1 MKNINL
7 ENVPDELYQQIT
19 EIATEENC
27 SLNQQ
32 LLLLL
37 EKEIRSHKR
46 PQPDIIEQID
56 RRREKITARVGIM
69 PDSTELLRADRER

>member
-19 EIATEENC
+19 EIATQENR
-27 SLNQQ
+27 SFNQQ

-37 EKEIRSHKR
+37 EKQVRLHKR
-46 PQPDIIEQID
+46 PQPNIMEQID
-56 RRREKITARVGIM
+56 CRREKIAARVSIM